1 MPRRARLRADDL
13 EVEIAALADSLG
25 SVVGGT
31 PAEGD
36 VWTIYARTE
45 KAVAKMKLRL
55 GTERPGVFTELPR
68 SKLPEEFLAAALEQ
82 MRTASAEVQARRS
95 AEGLESLRGARTFLR
110 AYLAELGRVRSRE
123 KRKVALSRRSSSS
136 ASSPSS

>member
-1 MPRRARLRADDL
+1 M
-13 EVEIAALADSLG
+13 EN
-25 SVVGGT
+25 
-31 PAEGD
+31 D

-68 SKLPEEFLAAALEQ
+68 SKRPEEFLPVALEK
-82 MRTASAEVQARRS
+82 MKAASAEVGAGKT
-95 AEGLESLRGARTFLR
+95 AEALESLRAARTLLR

-123 KRKVALSRRSSSS
+123 KRKAALSRRSSSP